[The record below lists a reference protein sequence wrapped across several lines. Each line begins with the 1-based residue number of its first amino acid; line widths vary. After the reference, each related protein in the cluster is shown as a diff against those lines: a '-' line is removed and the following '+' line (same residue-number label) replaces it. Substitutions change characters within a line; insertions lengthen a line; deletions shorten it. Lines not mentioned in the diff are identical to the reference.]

1 MVQGRQKI
9 IQYLQDAHATEL
21 AQISTLSAHISI
33 TEAGSYRSGLEA
45 YLDET
50 KGHAERV
57 QRRLTELGV
66 RRSLIGQGFG
76 LVQTAIKQGLVL
88 AKGPVDMIR
97 GGNVKEKMLRNA
109 RDEATSEAL
118 EIATYDAI
126 ERMAKNL
133 GDEKTAQLAAE
144 IRDDEI
150 EMLDAL
156 RREIP
161 NLTDQVVR
169 TQVGRLATGP
179 RAVRSGDLP
188 ISRYDSLTAED
199 IVKKLNGLSQRELAV
214 IESYEQMNE
223 SRKTILEKIESLR
236 GREPWTGYDE
246 QTVDE
251 ITTALRDASE
261 NIVETVRSYER
272 GHKNR
277 QSVLKATERE
287 LANA

>member
-9 IQYLQDAHATEL
+9 IQYLQDAHSTEL
-21 AQISTLSAHISI
+21 AQISTLTAHISI

-45 YLDET
+45 HLDET

-66 RRSLIGQGFG
+66 RKSLVGQSFG
-76 LVQTAIKQGLVL
+76 LFQTVIKQGLVL

-133 GDEKTAQLAAE
+133 GDEKTATLAAE
-144 IRDDEI
+144 IREDEI
-150 EMLDAL
+150 EMLEAL
-156 RREIP
+156 RNEIP

-179 RAVRSGDLP
+179 RAISSGDLP
-188 ISRYDSLTAED
+188 IARYDALTAEE
-199 IVKKLNGLSQRELAV
+199 IVKKLNGMSQRELAV
-214 IESYEQMNE
+214 VESYEAANDT
-223 SRKTILEKIESLR
+223 RKTILEKIESLR
-236 GREPWTGYDE
+236 GQEPWTGYDE
-246 QTVDE
+246 QTADE
-251 ITTALRDASE
+251 ITAALRDASE
-261 NIVETVRSYER
+261 SVIENVRTYER

-277 QSVLKATERE
+277 QSILKVTERE

>member
-21 AQISTLSAHISI
+21 AQISTLTAHISI

-45 YLDET
+45 HLDQT

-66 RRSLIGQGFG
+66 RKSLLGQGFG
-76 LVQTAIKQGLVL
+76 LFQTVIKQGLVL

-118 EIATYDAI
+118 EIATYDTI

-133 GDEKTAQLAAE
+133 GDEKTAALAAE
-144 IRDDEI
+144 IREDEI
-150 EMLDAL
+150 EMLEAL
-156 RREIP
+156 RNEIP

-179 RAVRSGDLP
+179 RAVNSDELP
-188 ISRYDSLTAED
+188 IARYDSLTAEE
-199 IVKKLNGLSQRELAV
+199 IVKKLNGMSQRELAV
-214 IESYEQMNE
+214 VEAYEATNE
-223 SRKTILEKIESLR
+223 ARKTILEKIESLR
-236 GREPWTGYDE
+236 GQEPWTGYDE

-251 ITTALRDASE
+251 ITAALRDASE
-261 NIVETVRSYER
+261 SVVEKVRTYER

-277 QSVLKATERE
+277 QSILKVTERE